1 MATKTNQNNKTNK
14 NSVGLKELRSNMEE
28 YIARVD
34 KGETITVMR
43 RSKPLFKLT
52 PVDEEDEWETVV
64 DFTKEFGAG
73 VPVSELLTSMKK
85 THGSK

>member
-1 MATKTNQNNKTNK
+1 MSTKTNKSEK
-14 NSVGLKELRSNMEE
+14 SSVGLKELRSNMEE

-34 KGETITVMR
+34 KGETITVLR

-52 PVDEEDEWETVV
+52 PVDQEEEWETVV

-73 VPVSELLTSMKK
+73 VPVSELLASMKK
-85 THGSK
+85 LHGQK